1 MLVCSGRSSNSSV
14 TVLPSV
20 IDLHFEFFI
29 EAIDEFV
36 TYAAI

>member
-1 MLVCSGRSSNSSV
+1 
-14 TVLPSV
+14 VLPSV